1 MNVSTDSVPCKHG
14 QAVPQFLPICILE
27 FQFVYSTYSCC
38 ALTMGWAF

>member
-1 MNVSTDSVPCKHG
+1 MSPLIQYHVNMVR
-14 QAVPQFLPICILE
+14 AVPQFLPICIIE